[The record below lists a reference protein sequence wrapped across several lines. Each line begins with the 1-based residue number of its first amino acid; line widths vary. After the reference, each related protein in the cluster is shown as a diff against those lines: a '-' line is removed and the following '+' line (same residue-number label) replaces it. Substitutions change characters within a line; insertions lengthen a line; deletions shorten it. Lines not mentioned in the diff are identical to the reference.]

1 MSTTPTADSPRDS
14 AQISTEQEVNAVE
27 VEAAYDEADDD
38 DPADISAAAEQD
50 RASIKDFVSGLR
62 FDEIKNGEWFAKL
75 LTVSLATYEK
85 KVDWKYFQDKYKGVP
100 ADAIVDQRIKLAA
113 RYAGIEGGLSA
124 AAYTGAVVATL
135 GTAGGASPILIPTA
149 VATIMVDVAYL
160 SQLQLRLA
168 YDIAVLY
175 RVPLDLEDPE
185 DLWKLIRVAFTIK
198 GGELAREGVI
208 KFIPALVRPLVK
220 KFFSGAVL
228 TSAKSLPVVG
238 RFLLQRNVIK
248 VGIPG
253 VGIPLGV
260 LLNRWTTV
268 IAGRHARSTFRNEA
282 RVIEVA
288 QRVTREGARVEL
300 KLWIAWV
307 AITADGRISD
317 DEALL
322 MRHLTRIARERHG
335 VDASHLAEVIEVDID
350 EFWALLGA
358 GSEDLDRIAE
368 LARAVASIDG
378 EINAKEQT
386 FLDELE
392 LRCGSASRN

>member
-1 MSTTPTADSPRDS
+1 MSTTRAADSPRDS
-14 AQISTEQEVNAVE
+14 PQIKPEQELNAVQAE
-27 VEAAYDEADDD
+27 PDYAQADEE
-38 DPADISAAAEQD
+38 DPADISASAEQD

-100 ADAIVDQRIKLAA
+100 ADAIVDQRIKLAT
-113 RYAGIEGGLSA
+113 RYAGIEGGMSA

-135 GTAGGASPILIPTA
+135 GTAGGASPILVPTA

-168 YDIAVLY
+168 YDVAVLY
-175 RVPLDLEDPE
+175 RVPLDLDDPE

-268 IAGRHARSTFRNEA
+268 VAGRHARSAFRNEA

-288 QRVTREGARVEL
+288 RRVARESAHVEL
-300 KLWIAWV
+300 TLWTAWV
-307 AITADGRISD
+307 AITADGDISD

-335 VDASHLAEVIEVDID
+335 VDALHLADVIEVDMD
-350 EFWALLGA
+350 EFWARFEA
-358 GSEDLDRIAE
+358 ESEDLDGFVA
-368 LARAVASIDG
+368 AASAVASIDG
-378 EINAKEQT
+378 EINDKEQA

-392 LRCGSASRN
+392 LRCGATSAH